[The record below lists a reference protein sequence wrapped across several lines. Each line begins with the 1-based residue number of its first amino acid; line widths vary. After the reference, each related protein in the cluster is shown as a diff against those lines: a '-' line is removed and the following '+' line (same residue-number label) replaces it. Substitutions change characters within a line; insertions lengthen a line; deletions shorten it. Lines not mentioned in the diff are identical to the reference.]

1 MIVKTPR
8 GNGYWNTTLT
18 AKQAVA
24 HKLKNV
30 DGLST
35 RIIAIKMGI
44 GYNSARQHLIC
55 ADRKI
60 LNWPEYN
67 KAFVEGNYIKGL
79 EIKDLLGV

>member
-1 MIVKTPR
+1 M
-8 GNGYWNTTLT
+8 
-18 AKQAVA
+18 
-24 HKLKNV
+24 
-30 DGLST
+30 
-35 RIIAIKMGI
+35 IAIKMCI

>member
-1 MIVKTPR
+1 MIVRTPR

-35 RIIAIKMGI
+35 RMIAIKMCI
-44 GYNSARQHLIC
+44 GYNSARQHL
-55 ADRKI
+55 KI